1 MEKGGQGGGRK
12 QRGGRGGGRERED
25 TEEEKEG
32 KWQNRERE
40 VVAGDKVE
48 VRGQRTKRHKEE
60 RGQCVYILHMQ

>member
-1 MEKGGQGGGRK
+1 MGESKGEGGGVRE
-12 QRGGRGGGRERED
+12 RERED
-25 TEEEKEG
+25 REEEKEG